1 MHVGAELQV
10 HARVSLGSFTPED
23 VEVQLFHGL
32 VDSFGEIPSPR
43 TVTMSHNGVHGGPAW
58 TFAGTIPC
66 RSSGQHG
73 FAVRVLPRHRDLANA
88 FQTGLVC
95 WG

>member
-1 MHVGAELQV
+1 ML
-10 HARVSLGSFTPED
+10 
-23 VEVQLFHGL
+23 
-32 VDSFGEIPSPR
+32 
-43 TVTMSHNGVHGGPAW
+43 
-58 TFAGTIPC
+58 AGTIPC

-73 FAVRVLPRHRDLANA
+73 FAIRVLPRHRDLANP